1 MELYEY
7 AFFYGD
13 FSMLPTSED
22 IEKMIEGTDI
32 LETISTIKAP

>member
-1 MELYEY
+1 MELIEY

-22 IEKMIEGTDI
+22 IEKMLGATSIP
-32 LETISTIKAP
+32 ETISTAKAA

>member
-1 MELYEY
+1 MELIEY

-22 IEKMIEGTDI
+22 IEKMIEATSMP
-32 LETISTIKAP
+32 ETISTVKAT